1 MQRILQVVEAP
12 PEDPAIFSWLLLFA
26 QLAGF
31 HSRSSR
37 LPALP
42 PAAEQ
47 YVLDTLSKSA
57 ELISEDDATYSL
69 TACMS
74 SPATKAL
81 VGHIRADAAKKLL
94 LSLLKKEPFED
105 EPPEFAKAM
114 ESAFRS
120 IVSNKA
126 VGQAEILTLVAAGY
140 VAASC
145 PGVLR
150 AD

>member
-1 MQRILQVVEAP
+1 M
-12 PEDPAIFSWLLLFA
+12 
-26 QLAGF
+26 
-31 HSRSSR
+31 
-37 LPALP
+37 
-42 PAAEQ
+42 
-47 YVLDTLSKSA
+47 LDTLAASA
-57 ELISEDDATYSL
+57 DLISEDGPTYSL
-69 TACMS
+69 RACMEK
-74 SPATKAL
+74 PAHKAL

-94 LSLLKKEPFED
+94 LSLLKKEPFEN

-120 IVSNKA
+120 IVANKA

>member
-1 MQRILQVVEAP
+1 MGAAVFSDEA
-12 PEDPAIFSWLLLFA
+12 LLTRPFMSQTLGRF
-26 QLAGF
+26 
-31 HSRSSR
+31 
-37 LPALP
+37 
-42 PAAEQ
+42 
-47 YVLDTLSKSA
+47 VLS
-57 ELISEDDATYSL
+57 
-69 TACMS
+69 
-74 SPATKAL
+74 L

-94 LSLLKKEPFED
+94 LSLLKKEPFEN

-120 IVSNKA
+120 IVANKA

>member
-1 MQRILQVVEAP
+1 M
-12 PEDPAIFSWLLLFA
+12 
-26 QLAGF
+26 AGF

-47 YVLDTLSKSA
+47 YVLDTLAAST
-57 ELISEDDATYSL
+57 ELISEDDPTYAL
-69 TACMS
+69 TACMKEKS
-74 SPATKAL
+74 NKAL
-81 VGHIRADAAKKLL
+81 VGHVRADAAKKLL
-94 LSLLKKEPFED
+94 LSLLKKAPFEN

-120 IVSNKA
+120 IVANKA
-126 VGQAEILTLVAAGY
+126 VGQAELLTLVAAGY

>member
-47 YVLDTLSKSA
+47 YVLDTLAASA
-57 ELISEDDATYSL
+57 ELISEDTYSL
-69 TACMS
+69 RACMNN
-74 SPATKAL
+74 AGNKAL
-81 VGHIRADAAKKLL
+81 VGHVRADTAKKLL
-94 LSLLKKEPFED
+94 LALLKKVPFED

-120 IVSNKA
+120 IVSNKS
-126 VGQAEILTLVAAGY
+126 VGQAEMLTLVAAGY

>member
-1 MQRILQVVEAP
+1 MEKA
-12 PEDPAIFSWLLLFA
+12 S
-26 QLAGF
+26 
-31 HSRSSR
+31 H
-37 LPALP
+37 
-42 PAAEQ
+42 
-47 YVLDTLSKSA
+47 
-57 ELISEDDATYSL
+57 
-69 TACMS
+69 
-74 SPATKAL
+74 KAL
-81 VGHIRADAAKKLL
+81 VGHVRADAAKKLL
-94 LSLLKKEPFED
+94 LSLLKKAPFDD

-126 VGQAEILTLVAAGY
+126 VGQAEMLTLVAAGY